1 MSEHIP
7 HTVLA
12 AALAKRA
19 AERAEN
25 AMKAAE
31 SARAETQEAHKSIA
45 VIKQGPA
52 GPQGVPGPQGPE
64 GPPGRD
70 GAPGRDGLQGPP
82 GPQGIQGEPGEKG
95 EPGERGPAGARG
107 ARGPAGGSP
116 VLVNPEFETLAVR
129 GKTTLK
135 GDLQVDGDFALGD
148 DVTIADTLTVG
159 GAATFSGGMT
169 VTPNADAPT
178 SNTAIGSSAGAALQ
192 SGAANNVLIG
202 FRAGDAISDGD
213 NNICI
218 GSDAG
223 GLLTSQSHFVAI
235 GEGALQS
242 FTQTGVGNNIGIGRF
257 AFQALQ
263 NGTLNV
269 ALGVSAGWFRGP
281 TGTDT
286 LQTANSCIY
295 IGTSARAN
303 ADSMTN
309 EIVVGASAVGNGS
322 DTTTLGNSSTT
333 GTFIPGGNLTLSNG
347 NLILGTSG
355 NGIDFSATS
364 NAAGMTSELL
374 DDYEEG
380 TWTPVY
386 APSAGSFATM
396 TMDIVNATYTKI
408 GRQVT
413 VSGWVRT
420 DSVDVTGG
428 SGTLRILGL
437 PFAAATGNTH
447 SGGAVL
453 FAVNFAASGF
463 PFAVYAIGGQSWL
476 VMHKRTASDG
486 TTAALQT
493 TDLTTGATADQ
504 NQFAFTATYFV

>member
-1 MSEHIP
+1 MSNDHIP

-31 SARAETQEAHKSIA
+31 SARAEATEAHKSIA
-45 VIKQGPA
+45 VIKQGP
-52 GPQGVPGPQGPE
+52 QGPQGPE
-64 GPPGRD
+64 GPQGPQGEPGPA
-70 GAPGRDGLQGPP
+70 GADGRDGLRGEQGPP
-82 GPQGIQGEPGEKG
+82 GPQGEPGEKG

-129 GKTTLK
+129 GKTTIK
-135 GDLQVDGDFALGD
+135 GDLQVDGDFTLGD

-159 GAATFSGGMT
+159 GLATFTGGMT
-169 VTPNADAPT
+169 VRPNASAPT

-347 NLILGTSG
+347 NLILGTAG
-355 NGIDFSATS
+355 NGIDFSATADGS
-364 NAAGMTSELL
+364 GTMTSELL

-380 TWTPVY
+380 TWTPIY
-386 APSAGSFATM
+386 EAATGSFATM
-396 TMDIVNATYTKI
+396 TMDIVYATYTKI
-408 GRQVT
+408 GRLVT
-413 VSGWVRT
+413 ASAFIRT
-420 DSVDVTGG
+420 DNVDATGA
-428 SGTLRILGL
+428 SGAVFISGL
-437 PFAAATGNTH
+437 PFASAQRDSGTISVATGMTQHPNEIGVSTAGQTAL
-447 SGGAVL
+447 SLFKRYTATAV
-453 FAVNFAASGF
+453 AANLDV
-463 PFAVYAIGGQSWL
+463 A
-476 VMHKRTASDG
+476 
-486 TTAALQT
+486 
-493 TDLTTGATADQ
+493 DLTTGATADQ
-504 NQFAFTATYFV
+504 NRLQFTITYQTA